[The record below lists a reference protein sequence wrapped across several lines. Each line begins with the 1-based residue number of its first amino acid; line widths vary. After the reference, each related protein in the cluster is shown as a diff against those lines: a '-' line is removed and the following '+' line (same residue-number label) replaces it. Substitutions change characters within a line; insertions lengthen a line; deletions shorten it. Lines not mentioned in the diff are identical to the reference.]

1 MRQLKKLLL
10 SLSLISFINY
20 PIQFAQASEDEEMQE
35 ELAIRE
41 EVDQDFKQVLDKLEA
56 SDKYKI
62 TLRYMNVDSNKLLA
76 EGEILADSISGDAR
90 LTFDIYEYGQD
101 NTQSVSTY
109 DIVSY
114 REFSLAYINTINLLT
129 DTGFFEQ
136 TYFPQNVQNQ
146 LNEFNDYYIAINQDE
161 LGSINMNE
169 ELIDNL
175 LYFPDL
181 SQIEDISTDD
191 IYQLNDSTIIDMERL
206 EIPRGFYQNAGSFS
220 LDYRLNMDIN
230 ESDDRHIS
238 YDVIPNQQFNITEN
252 SRGLTFQSTL
262 SSQITDDLISSRR
275 LDNREFPADYQWES
289 NISTNHVTDKLT
301 KATISINPEV
311 GSYNATLTGLYEQF
325 MLNIFSNKTAD
336 IESFN
341 YRLELSMTLSEE
353 KIPEINELNK
363 MTMSEFSYLME
374 SVLTAENQRYDN
386 DTQLLN

>member
-56 SDKYKI
+56 SDNYKI

-146 LNEFNDYYIAINQDE
+146 LNEFNNYYIAINQDE

-220 LDYRLNMDIN
+220 LNYSLNVDIN

-341 YRLELSMTLSEE
+341 YRLELSMTPSEE

>member
-1 MRQLKKLLL
+1 
-10 SLSLISFINY
+10 
-20 PIQFAQASEDEEMQE
+20 
-35 ELAIRE
+35 
-41 EVDQDFKQVLDKLEA
+41 
-56 SDKYKI
+56 
-62 TLRYMNVDSNKLLA
+62 
-76 EGEILADSISGDAR
+76 
-90 LTFDIYEYGQD
+90 
-101 NTQSVSTY
+101 
-109 DIVSY
+109 
-114 REFSLAYINTINLLT
+114 
-129 DTGFFEQ
+129 
-136 TYFPQNVQNQ
+136 
-146 LNEFNDYYIAINQDE
+146 
-161 LGSINMNE
+161 NE

-220 LDYRLNMDIN
+220 LNYSLNVDIN

-301 KATISINPEV
+301 KAIISINPEV

-341 YRLELSMTLSEE
+341 YRLELSMTPSEE

-363 MTMSEFSYLME
+363 RTMSEFSYLME

-386 DTQLLN
+386 DTQLLNEKRKNKVFKMAEYKLRELATKRIKQGGKLVKAKDFQNEDKAKHFIEGDVVILNDFDNQFLGKMLVGRQNKGVGWLITTYQDEYWNDSLVYYVLEEAFEEREA

>member
-146 LNEFNDYYIAINQDE
+146 LNEFNNYYIAINQDE

-181 SQIEDISTDD
+181 SQIENISTDD

-220 LDYRLNMDIN
+220 LNYSLNVDIN

-341 YRLELSMTLSEE
+341 YRLELSMTPSEE

>member
-56 SDKYKI
+56 SDNYKI

-146 LNEFNDYYIAINQDE
+146 LNEFNNYYIAINQDE

-181 SQIEDISTDD
+181 SQIEDISTDN

-220 LDYRLNMDIN
+220 LNYSLNVDIN

-341 YRLELSMTLSEE
+341 YRLELSMTPSEE

>member
-1 MRQLKKLLL
+1 
-10 SLSLISFINY
+10 
-20 PIQFAQASEDEEMQE
+20 
-35 ELAIRE
+35 
-41 EVDQDFKQVLDKLEA
+41 
-56 SDKYKI
+56 
-62 TLRYMNVDSNKLLA
+62 MNVDSNKLLA

-146 LNEFNDYYIAINQDE
+146 LNEFNNYYIAINQDE

-220 LDYRLNMDIN
+220 LNYSLNVDIN

-341 YRLELSMTLSEE
+341 YRLELSMTPSEE

>member
-146 LNEFNDYYIAINQDE
+146 LNEFNNYYIAINQDE

-220 LDYRLNMDIN
+220 LNYSLNVDIN

-238 YDVIPNQQFNITEN
+238 YDVIPNQQFNITES

-341 YRLELSMTLSEE
+341 YRLELSMTPSEE

>member
-10 SLSLISFINY
+10 SLSLISLINF
-20 PIQFAQASEDEEMQE
+20 PIQLAQASEDEKIQE
-35 ELAIRE
+35 ELVIRE

-56 SDKYKI
+56 SDNYKI

-101 NTQSVSTY
+101 DTQSVSTY

-136 TYFPQNVQNQ
+136 RYFPQNVQNQ

-181 SQIEDISTDD
+181 SQIEDISTDN

-206 EIPRGFYQNAGSFS
+206 EIPRGFYQNSGSFS

-341 YRLELSMTLSEE
+341 YRLELSMTPSEE

>member
-76 EGEILADSISGDAR
+76 EGEIIADSISGDAR

-146 LNEFNDYYIAINQDE
+146 LNEFNNYYIAINQDE

-220 LDYRLNMDIN
+220 LNYSLNVDIN

-341 YRLELSMTLSEE
+341 YRLELSMTPSEE

>member
-20 PIQFAQASEDEEMQE
+20 PIQFAQASVDEEMQE

-146 LNEFNDYYIAINQDE
+146 LNEFNNYYIAINQDE

-220 LDYRLNMDIN
+220 LNYSLNVDIN

-341 YRLELSMTLSEE
+341 YRLELSMTPSEE

>member
-146 LNEFNDYYIAINQDE
+146 LNEFNNYYIAINQDE

-191 IYQLNDSTIIDMERL
+191 IYQLNDSTIINDMERL

-220 LDYRLNMDIN
+220 LNYSLNVDIN
-230 ESDDRHIS
+230 ESDDP
-238 YDVIPNQQFNITEN
+238 D
-252 SRGLTFQSTL
+252 TFL
-262 SSQITDDLISSRR
+262 MMLFRINNLIS
-275 LDNREFPADYQWES
+275 L
-289 NISTNHVTDKLT
+289 
-301 KATISINPEV
+301 
-311 GSYNATLTGLYEQF
+311 
-325 MLNIFSNKTAD
+325 KTHED
-336 IESFN
+336 
-341 YRLELSMTLSEE
+341 
-353 KIPEINELNK
+353 
-363 MTMSEFSYLME
+363 
-374 SVLTAENQRYDN
+374 
-386 DTQLLN
+386 

>member
-161 LGSINMNE
+161 LGPINMNE

-341 YRLELSMTLSEE
+341 YRLELSMTPSEE

>member
-220 LDYRLNMDIN
+220 LNYSLNVDIN

-341 YRLELSMTLSEE
+341 YRLELSMTPSEE

>member
-146 LNEFNDYYIAINQDE
+146 LNEFNNYYIAINQDE

-220 LDYRLNMDIN
+220 LNYSLNVDIN

-341 YRLELSMTLSEE
+341 YRLELSMTPSEE
-353 KIPEINELNK
+353 KIPEINKLNK

>member
-161 LGSINMNE
+161 LGPINMNE

-220 LDYRLNMDIN
+220 LNYSLNVDIN

-341 YRLELSMTLSEE
+341 YRLELSMTPSEE

>member
-136 TYFPQNVQNQ
+136 TYFPKNVQNQ
-146 LNEFNDYYIAINQDE
+146 LNEFNNYYIAINQDE

-220 LDYRLNMDIN
+220 LNYSLNVDIN

-275 LDNREFPADYQWES
+275 LDNRDFPAYYQWES
-289 NISTNHVTDKLT
+289 NSSTNHVTDKLT

-341 YRLELSMTLSEE
+341 YRLELSMTPSEE

>member
-56 SDKYKI
+56 SDNYKI

-146 LNEFNDYYIAINQDE
+146 LNEFNNYYIAINQDE

-181 SQIEDISTDD
+181 SQIEDISTDN

-220 LDYRLNMDIN
+220 LNYSLNVDIN

-301 KATISINPEV
+301 KTTISINPEV

-341 YRLELSMTLSEE
+341 YRLELSMTPSEE

>member
-146 LNEFNDYYIAINQDE
+146 LNEFNNYYIAINQDE

-181 SQIEDISTDD
+181 SQIEDISTDN

-220 LDYRLNMDIN
+220 LNYSLNVGIN

-262 SSQITDDLISSRR
+262 SSQITDDLIYSRR

-301 KATISINPEV
+301 KTTISINPEV

-341 YRLELSMTLSEE
+341 YRLELSMTPSEE

>member
-146 LNEFNDYYIAINQDE
+146 LNEFNNYYIAINQDE

-220 LDYRLNMDIN
+220 LNYSLNVDIN

-238 YDVIPNQQFNITEN
+238 YDVITNQQFNITEN

-262 SSQITDDLISSRR
+262 SSQITDDLISSRK

-341 YRLELSMTLSEE
+341 YRLELSMTPSEE

>member
-10 SLSLISFINY
+10 SLSLISLINF
-20 PIQFAQASEDEEMQE
+20 PIQLAQASEDEEIQE
-35 ELAIRE
+35 ELVIRE

-56 SDKYKI
+56 SDNYKI
-62 TLRYMNVDSNKLLA
+62 ALRYMNVDSNKLLA
-76 EGEILADSISGDAR
+76 EGEIIADSISGDAR

-101 NTQSVSTY
+101 DTQSISTY

-136 TYFPQNVQNQ
+136 RYFPKNVQNK
-146 LNEFNDYYIAINQDE
+146 LNEYNDYYIAINQDE

-181 SQIEDISTDD
+181 SQIEDISTDN

-325 MLNIFSNKTAD
+325 VLNIFSNKTAD

-341 YRLELSMTLSEE
+341 YRLELTMTPSEE

>member
-146 LNEFNDYYIAINQDE
+146 LNEFNNYYIAINQDE

-220 LDYRLNMDIN
+220 LNYSLNVDIN

-301 KATISINPEV
+301 KATISINPDV

-341 YRLELSMTLSEE
+341 YRLELSMTPSEE

>member
-146 LNEFNDYYIAINQDE
+146 LNEFNNYYIAINQDE

-181 SQIEDISTDD
+181 SQIEDISTDN

-220 LDYRLNMDIN
+220 LNYSLNVDIN

-341 YRLELSMTLSEE
+341 YRLELSMTPSEE

>member
-10 SLSLISFINY
+10 SLSLISLINF
-20 PIQFAQASEDEEMQE
+20 PIQLAQASEDEEIQE
-35 ELAIRE
+35 ELVIRE

-56 SDKYKI
+56 SDNYKI

-101 NTQSVSTY
+101 DTQSVSTY

-136 TYFPQNVQNQ
+136 RYFPQNVQNQ

-220 LDYRLNMDIN
+220 LNYSLNVDIN

-341 YRLELSMTLSEE
+341 YRLELTMTPSEE

>member
-1 MRQLKKLLL
+1 
-10 SLSLISFINY
+10 
-20 PIQFAQASEDEEMQE
+20 
-35 ELAIRE
+35 
-41 EVDQDFKQVLDKLEA
+41 
-56 SDKYKI
+56 
-62 TLRYMNVDSNKLLA
+62 MND
-76 EGEILADSISGDAR
+76 
-90 LTFDIYEYGQD
+90 
-101 NTQSVSTY
+101 
-109 DIVSY
+109 
-114 REFSLAYINTINLLT
+114 
-129 DTGFFEQ
+129 
-136 TYFPQNVQNQ
+136 
-146 LNEFNDYYIAINQDE
+146 
-161 LGSINMNE
+161 

-181 SQIEDISTDD
+181 SQIEDISTDN
-191 IYQLNDSTIIDMERL
+191 IYQLNDSTIIDMKRL

-220 LDYRLNMDIN
+220 LNYSLNVDIN

-238 YDVIPNQQFNITEN
+238 YNVIPNQQFNITEN

-262 SSQITDDLISSRR
+262 SSQITDDLIFSRR
-275 LDNREFPADYQWES
+275 MDNQELPEDYQWKS

-341 YRLELSMTLSEE
+341 YRLELSMTPSEE

>member
-10 SLSLISFINY
+10 SLSLISLINY
-20 PIQFAQASEDEEMQE
+20 PIQLAQASEDEEIQE
-35 ELAIRE
+35 ELVIRE

-56 SDKYKI
+56 SDNYKI
-62 TLRYMNVDSNKLLA
+62 ALRYMNVDSNKLLA
-76 EGEILADSISGDAR
+76 EGEIIVDSISGDAR

-101 NTQSVSTY
+101 DTQSVSTY

-136 TYFPQNVQNQ
+136 RYFTKNVQNK
-146 LNEFNDYYIAINQDE
+146 LNEYNDYYIAINQDE
-161 LGSINMNE
+161 LGSINMND

-181 SQIEDISTDD
+181 SQIEDISTDN

-206 EIPRGFYQNAGSFS
+206 EIPRGFYQNSGSFS
-220 LDYRLNMDIN
+220 LNYSLNVDIN

-262 SSQITDDLISSRR
+262 SSQITDDLIFSRR
-275 LDNREFPADYQWES
+275 MDNQELPEDYQWKS
-289 NISTNHVTDKLT
+289 NISTNHVIDKLT
-301 KATISINPEV
+301 KTTISINPEV

-325 MLNIFSNKTAD
+325 VLNIFSNKTAD

-341 YRLELSMTLSEE
+341 YRLELSMTPSEE

-374 SVLTAENQRYDN
+374 SVLTTENQRYDN

>member
-146 LNEFNDYYIAINQDE
+146 LNEFNNYYIAINQDE

-220 LDYRLNMDIN
+220 LNYSLNVDIN
-230 ESDDRHIS
+230 ESDDRQIS

-341 YRLELSMTLSEE
+341 YRLELSMTPSEE

>member
-20 PIQFAQASEDEEMQE
+20 PIQFAQASEGEEMQE

-146 LNEFNDYYIAINQDE
+146 LNEFNNYYIAINQDE

-220 LDYRLNMDIN
+220 LNYSLNVDIN

-341 YRLELSMTLSEE
+341 YRLELSMTPSEE

>member
-289 NISTNHVTDKLT
+289 NISTNNVTDKLT

>member
-10 SLSLISFINY
+10 SLSLISLINF
-20 PIQFAQASEDEEMQE
+20 PIQLAQASEDEEIQE
-35 ELAIRE
+35 ELVIRE

-56 SDKYKI
+56 SDNYKI
-62 TLRYMNVDSNKLLA
+62 ALRYMNVDSNKLLA
-76 EGEILADSISGDAR
+76 EGEIIADSISGDAR

-101 NTQSVSTY
+101 DTQSISTY

-136 TYFPQNVQNQ
+136 RYFPKNVQNK
-146 LNEFNDYYIAINQDE
+146 LNEYNDYYIAINQDE

-181 SQIEDISTDD
+181 SQIEDISTDN

-252 SRGLTFQSTL
+252 SRGLTFQSIL

-325 MLNIFSNKTAD
+325 VLNIFSNKTAD

-341 YRLELSMTLSEE
+341 YRLELTMTPSEE

>member
-146 LNEFNDYYIAINQDE
+146 LNEFNNYYIAINQDE

-220 LDYRLNMDIN
+220 LNYSLNVDIN

-341 YRLELSMTLSEE
+341 YRLELSMTPSEE

-374 SVLTAENQRYDN
+374 SVLTTENQRYDN

>member
-10 SLSLISFINY
+10 SLSLISLINY
-20 PIQFAQASEDEEMQE
+20 PIQLAQASEDEEIQE
-35 ELAIRE
+35 ELVIRE

-56 SDKYKI
+56 SDNYKI
-62 TLRYMNVDSNKLLA
+62 ALRYMNVDSNKLLA
-76 EGEILADSISGDAR
+76 EGEIIVDSISGDAR

-101 NTQSVSTY
+101 DTQSVSTY

-136 TYFPQNVQNQ
+136 RYFTKNVQNK
-146 LNEFNDYYIAINQDE
+146 LNEYNDYYIAINQDE
-161 LGSINMNE
+161 LGSINMND

-181 SQIEDISTDD
+181 SQIEDISTDN

-206 EIPRGFYQNAGSFS
+206 EIPRGFYQNSGSFS
-220 LDYRLNMDIN
+220 LNYSLNVDIN

-262 SSQITDDLISSRR
+262 SSQITDDLIFSRR
-275 LDNREFPADYQWES
+275 MDNQELPEDYQWKS
-289 NISTNHVTDKLT
+289 NISTNHVIDKLT
-301 KATISINPEV
+301 KTTISINPEV

-341 YRLELSMTLSEE
+341 YRLELSMTPSEE

-374 SVLTAENQRYDN
+374 SVLTTENQRYDN

>member
-146 LNEFNDYYIAINQDE
+146 LNEFNNYYIAINQDE

-220 LDYRLNMDIN
+220 LNYSLNVDIN

-325 MLNIFSNKTAD
+325 VLNIFSNKTAD

-341 YRLELSMTLSEE
+341 YRLELTMTPSEE

>member
-146 LNEFNDYYIAINQDE
+146 LNEFNNYYIAINQDE

-181 SQIEDISTDD
+181 SQIEDISTDN

-341 YRLELSMTLSEE
+341 YRLELSMTPSEE

>member
-146 LNEFNDYYIAINQDE
+146 LNEYNNYYIAINQDE

-220 LDYRLNMDIN
+220 LNYSLNVDIN

-341 YRLELSMTLSEE
+341 YRLELSMTPSEE

>member
-146 LNEFNDYYIAINQDE
+146 LNEFNNYYIAINQDE

-220 LDYRLNMDIN
+220 LNYSLNVDIN

-341 YRLELSMTLSEE
+341 YRLELSMTPSEE

>member
-136 TYFPQNVQNQ
+136 TYFPKNVQNQ
-146 LNEFNDYYIAINQDE
+146 LNEFNNYYIAINQDE

-341 YRLELSMTLSEE
+341 YRLELSMTPSEE